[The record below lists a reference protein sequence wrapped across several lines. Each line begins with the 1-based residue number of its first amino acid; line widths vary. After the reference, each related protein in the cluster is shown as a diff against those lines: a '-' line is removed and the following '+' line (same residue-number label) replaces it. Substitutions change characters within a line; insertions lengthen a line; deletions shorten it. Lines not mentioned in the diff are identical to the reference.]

1 MMCYYLNVHFQG
13 RRVNEEIVVI
23 EVWYAD
29 PWGSA
34 TPDQGVLYILLVF
47 LSWDSTYALMNV
59 LQNPFNCNNDITVQ
73 IMLAVQRNIIPP
85 CIIFIIITN
94 RA

>member
-47 LSWDSTYALMNV
+47 LS
-59 LQNPFNCNNDITVQ
+59 
-73 IMLAVQRNIIPP
+73 
-85 CIIFIIITN
+85 
-94 RA
+94 